1 MTELADQ
8 AGRRQQVR
16 KMTPF
21 RLSYLAL
28 IATKCINVN
37 TASGGFVNVPI
48 IIQSPSGKESK
59 STLYAGVFR
68 E

>member
-37 TASGGFVNVPI
+37 TASDGSVNVPI
-48 IIQSPSGKESK
+48 MQSPSGKESK